1 MPELGSAGGMGGA
14 VQRVLQVRQ
23 PDRGGLP
30 RRAAVR
36 VLSPGIAVQG
46 RGGEGVWGGAGL

>member
-1 MPELGSAGGMGGA
+1 MGGA